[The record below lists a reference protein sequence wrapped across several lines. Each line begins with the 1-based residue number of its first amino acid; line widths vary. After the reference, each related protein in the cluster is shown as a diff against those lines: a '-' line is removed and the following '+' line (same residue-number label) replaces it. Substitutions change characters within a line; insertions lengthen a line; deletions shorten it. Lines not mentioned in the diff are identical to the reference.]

1 MSFSSEL
8 KGELS
13 RLNVENKDHMLAEIS
28 GFLRV
33 SGSLRLAGGGKFS
46 ILAATENPAVA
57 RHYKKLIR
65 DYFDCNPGLEVG
77 LSQVPGRS
85 EKGYRYSLRIR
96 PEDKSEQILRETGM
110 MLIREGND
118 YLSDGIYQPIVRTKG
133 CKRAYIRG
141 LFLGCGSISD
151 PHKGYHMEFV
161 LDSHQVAL
169 DLKKL
174 IGSFTDLSAGI
185 TERGGDW
192 VVYIKK
198 ADYIGD
204 MMGIM
209 GASGAMLEFENIKIG
224 RGIKGEAA
232 RIANCDNANVDRTL
246 NASEEQV
253 RNIRVIQEHMS
264 LDELPEQLRQVAV
277 LRLERPEASL
287 TEIGEALDPP
297 IQKGGVNKRF
307 KRIRE
312 LAQEFEGKENGDE

>member
-8 KGELS
+8 KGELA
-13 RLNVENKDHMLAEIS
+13 RINVENKDHMLAEIS

-57 RHYKKLIR
+57 RHYKMLIR

-77 LSQVPGRS
+77 MSQMPGKA
-85 EKGYRYSLRIR
+85 EKKGYRYALRIR
-96 PEDKSEQILRETGM
+96 PEDKSEKILRETGM

-118 YLSDGIYQPIVRTKG
+118 YLSDGIYQPIVRNKG
-133 CKRAYIRG
+133 CKKAYIRG
-141 LFLGCGSISD
+141 LFLGCGTISD

-161 LDSHQVAL
+161 LDSKQVAW

-174 IGSFTDLSAGI
+174 IGTFTDLSASV
-185 TERGGDW
+185 TERGSDW

-204 MMGIM
+204 MLGIM
-209 GASGAMLEFENIKIG
+209 GASNSMLEFENIKIE

-232 RIANCDNANVDRTL
+232 RIANCDNANVDRAL
-246 NASEEQV
+246 NASERQL
-253 RNIRVIQEHMS
+253 RDIRVIQEKMGI
-264 LDELPEQLRQVAV
+264 DGLPEQLRQVAV

-287 TEIGEALDPP
+287 TEIGEALNPP

-307 KRIRE
+307 RRIHQ
-312 LAQEFEGKENGDE
+312 LAEETLGEE